1 MKTLKTILTLLSVS
15 LFLSCGKVREA
26 ANVVEAVTNL
36 EKTTQQSSDKM
47 KERQERGDTL
57 AIPYKDLQGYLPSS
71 VSDFE
76 KDGEPSGESVNAM
89 GMSYSVA
96 NQMFSKGDSKINISL
111 MDYNAAFGVL
121 SMATTMLSSGYSVDN
136 DTEHI
141 GSVKFEQEGMKG
153 WEDFKKKE
161 KRGTV
166 TVVINDRFLIN
177 IEASNIES
185 TERLQEIVK
194 SMDLKKLSEM

>member
-1 MKTLKTILTLLSVS
+1 MKILKILLILLSVS
-15 LFLSCGKVREA
+15 LIWSCGKIREA
-26 ANVVEAVTNL
+26 ANVVETVTNL

-47 KERQERGDTL
+47 KERQAKGDTV
-57 AIPYKDLQGYLPSS
+57 AIPYKDLQAYLPSS
-71 VSDFE
+71 VSNFE

-96 NQMFSKGDSKINISL
+96 NQRFSKGDSKLNVSL

-141 GSVKFEQEGMKG
+141 GSVKFDQEGMKG

-161 KRGTV
+161 KRGTL
-166 TVVINDRFLIN
+166 TAVINDRFLIN

-185 TERLQEIVK
+185 TESLQEIVK
-194 SMDLKKLSEM
+194 SMDLKKLLEM